1 MRILVVGA
9 GAVGGYFGGRLAEKG
24 EDVTF
29 LVREGRKQQLEKT
42 GLVINSVH
50 GNATLT
56 PKMLVAGEEAGLF
69 DLIILS
75 TKAYHLDGAIES
87 FKQYVSEET
96 AILPLLNGMYHF
108 DRLIEEFGEKH
119 VLGGLCFIES
129 TLDSEGR
136 VIHTSPKHDIVFGER
151 SGERTERILK
161 IEQAF
166 SGTNSGYRLSDN
178 INRDNW
184 NKYLFIA
191 AVSGITTLLRAPV
204 GPIREV
210 SSSRA
215 ALTLL
220 LKEIASLA
228 KLAGAP
234 LPEDIGG
241 NIMNQ
246 IDSLAYS
253 MKSSMQRDM
262 EKLSQVEADHLQG
275 YLLEIAQRNELAV
288 PILEAVYGNLKVY
301 ELQLKAQ

>member
-9 GAVGGYFGGRLAEKG
+9 GAVGGYFGGRLVEKG

-29 LVREGRKQQLEKT
+29 LVREGRKKQLETT
-42 GLVINSVH
+42 GLVIESVH
-50 GNATLT
+50 GNVTLT
-56 PKMLVAGEEAGLF
+56 PKTLLAGEKAEPF

-75 TKAYHLDGAIES
+75 TKAYHLDGAIDS

-96 AILPLLNGMYHF
+96 AILPLLNGMYHY
-108 DRLIEEFGEKH
+108 DRLTEDFGEERI
-119 VLGGLCFIES
+119 LGGLCFIES
-129 TLDSEGR
+129 TLDKDGR
-136 VIHTSPKHDIVFGER
+136 VIHTSPKHDVVFGER

-161 IEQAF
+161 IEEMF
-166 SGTNSGYRLSDN
+166 KGTNTGFRLSEN

-191 AVSGITTLLRAPV
+191 TLSGITTLMQAPI

-210 SSSRA
+210 PSSKA
-215 ALTLL
+215 TLTLL
-220 LKEIASLA
+220 LKEIVSLA
-228 KLAGAP
+228 KMAGAP
-234 LPEDIGG
+234 LPEEVEA

-246 IDSLAYS
+246 ILSLAYP

-275 YLLEIAQRNELAV
+275 YLLEIARGEGIAV
-288 PILEAVYGNLKVY
+288 PVLEAVYGNLKVY
-301 ELQLKAQ
+301 EMKLQA